1 MSDINDALGVE
12 QNSNS
17 IKPATSEEIQKA
29 GNSGWERCAGVFLFA
44 ALGMVYFAL
53 LASRQSAAASTCPL
67 GFIVSAIAFCR
78 SIKEG
83 RGFVGFISGAAI
95 LFFLIFAAVIQS
107 GLESHARPY
116 ATW

>member
-12 QNSNS
+12 QNSDS
-17 IKPATSEEIQKA
+17 IKPATSEEIQKT
-29 GNSGWERCAGVFLFA
+29 GSSGWERCAGVFLFA

-107 GLESHARPY
+107 SIESHARPY

>member
-12 QNSNS
+12 QDSDS
-17 IKPATSEEIQKA
+17 VKPTTSEETQKA

-53 LASRQSAAASTCPL
+53 LAARASAAASTCPL

-78 SIKEG
+78 SIEED
-83 RGFVGFISGAAI
+83 RGFVGFLSGAAM
-95 LFFLIFAAVIQS
+95 LFFLIFAAVMQS
-107 GLESHARPY
+107 DMESHLRPY